1 LTDTFSGARPTDVEL
16 QSWGICADSSH
27 VKKTIPFTA
36 ANVEH
41 DTVAT
46 IADLVVDPLRCE
58 GAVLFH
64 QNRRVMCFPAGRQP
78 ILARSRAKELALA
91 ELYLPLGSS
100 N

>member
-1 LTDTFSGARPTDVEL
+1 
-16 QSWGICADSSH
+16 

-36 ANVEH
+36 ADVQT

-46 IADLVVDPLRCE
+46 MADLVVDPERCE

-64 QNRRVMCFPAGRQP
+64 QNRRVMCFPAGHQP
-78 ILARSRAKELALA
+78 ILARSRAKEVATV
-91 ELYLPLGSS
+91 ELYLPLGSA

>member
-1 LTDTFSGARPTDVEL
+1 
-16 QSWGICADSSH
+16 

-36 ANVEH
+36 ADAQKN

-46 IADLVVDPLRCE
+46 IEDFAVDPDRCE

-64 QNRRVMCFPAGRQP
+64 QNRRVMCFPAGRSP
-78 ILARSRAKELALA
+78 ILARSRAKELATV
-91 ELYLPLGSS
+91 ELYLPLGSA

>member
-1 LTDTFSGARPTDVEL
+1 MRE
-16 QSWGICADSSH
+16 ICADPSF

-36 ANVEH
+36 ADVQA

-46 IADLVVDPLRCE
+46 IADLVVHPDRCQ

-64 QNRRVMCFPAGRQP
+64 ENRRVMCFPAGRP
-78 ILARSRAKELALA
+78 AILCHSRAKEVATV
-91 ELYLPLGSS
+91 ELYLPVGSS

>member
-1 LTDTFSGARPTDVEL
+1 MTNPNR
-16 QSWGICADSSH
+16 
-27 VKKTIPFTA
+27 FTA
-36 ANVEH
+36 AEVKT

-46 IADLVVDPLRCE
+46 IADLIVDPERCE

-64 QNRRVMCFPAGRQP
+64 QNRRVMLFPAGRPP
-78 ILARSRAKELALA
+78 ILARSRAKEVATA

>member
-1 LTDTFSGARPTDVEL
+1 
-16 QSWGICADSSH
+16 

-36 ANVEH
+36 DDIQP

-46 IADLVVDPLRCE
+46 IADLIVDPARCE

-64 QNRRVMCFPAGRQP
+64 ENRRVMCFPAGRQP
-78 ILARSRAKELALA
+78 ILARSRAKEVDTVK
-91 ELYLPLGSS
+91 LYLPLGSA